1 MEDAPARTQHPSGP
15 GSGADARS
23 DAAGH
28 HHFRRGR
35 HHRRHAHEDCLMT
48 TLLTLTPSRRPD
60 GMAQLT
66 VVGEIDMS
74 NTDALATAIETTEGP
89 LVLDLTAVE
98 YLDSA
103 GLSVLFRHTDRI
115 EIIATSLLAPVLE
128 ISGLADLTTIHGLD
142 TP

>member
-1 MEDAPARTQHPSGP
+1 
-15 GSGADARS
+15 
-23 DAAGH
+23 
-28 HHFRRGR
+28 
-35 HHRRHAHEDCLMT
+35 MT

-60 GMAQLT
+60 GVAQLT

-128 ISGLADLTTIHGLD
+128 ISGLADLTTVHGLD